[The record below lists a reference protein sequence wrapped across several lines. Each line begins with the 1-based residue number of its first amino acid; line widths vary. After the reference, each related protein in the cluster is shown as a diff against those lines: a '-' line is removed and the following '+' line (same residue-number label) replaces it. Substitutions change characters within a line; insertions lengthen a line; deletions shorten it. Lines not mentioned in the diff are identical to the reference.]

1 MPKKSRKDRLRVK
14 RWGTPQS
21 LTTKKDGQF
30 SQVLRIS
37 PTPAPA
43 AKSSMRADEQAAR
56 HQYVL
61 SEMKRS
67 LTIASVLLVLLIILY
82 FLFRQGIILAYL
94 KL

>member
-1 MPKKSRKDRLRVK
+1 MPKKSRKDRLKLK
-14 RWGTPQS
+14 RWGPPQP
-21 LTTKKDGQF
+21 LDTKPDGQF

-37 PTPAPA
+37 PTPASA
-43 AKSSMRADEQAAR
+43 GKSSVRADEQAAR

-82 FLFRQGIILAYL
+82 FLFRQGIILDYL